1 MAKHAEPTDPI
12 VAELTSIKRL
22 LVSLLVRSGASQGD
36 VAKALGITQGTVS
49 KMFSNG
55 KAVST
60 KPKPRRAK

>member
-1 MAKHAEPTDPI
+1 MAIQTEPTDPV
-12 VAELTSIKRL
+12 VAELTAIKRL
-22 LVSLLVRSGASQGD
+22 LVSLLMRSGASQDD

-60 KPKPRRAK
+60 KPKPRRGK